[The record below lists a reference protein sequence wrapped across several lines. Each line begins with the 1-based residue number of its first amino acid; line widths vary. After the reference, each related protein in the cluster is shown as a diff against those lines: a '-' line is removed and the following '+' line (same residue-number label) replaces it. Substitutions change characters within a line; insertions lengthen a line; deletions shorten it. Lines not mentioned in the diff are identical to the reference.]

1 MPWHAQS
8 LFTAGPR
15 RIFSFGDRA
24 LWLARLHTARL
35 ARVITAAHAEVARAL
50 LRRLGPDGRL
60 DPSQATLAADTG
72 LDERTIRRALRRL
85 ADASLLTWQRRLVR
99 VGWRAAQ
106 TSNAYE
112 LVPAG
117 PALPAPLLRHRGNGS
132 AGSLSGAANPP
143 HSVAQQIAAAMAW
156 AAGEGGQKGRT
167 MDDTPP
173 LVPLY
178 GRGDLSGDK
187 G

>member
-1 MPWHAQS
+1 MPFHAHS
-8 LFTAGPR
+8 TFAAGPR
-15 RIFSFGDRA
+15 RPFTFGDRA

-112 LVPAG
+112 LIPAG
-117 PALPAPLLRHRGNGS
+117 PALPPPPLKHKGTGS
-132 AGSLSGAANPP
+132 TGSLS
-143 HSVAQQIAAAMAW
+143 VAGMDAIESRDRQLAILAGW
-156 AAGEGGQKGRT
+156 AAEGRQMGAVIRH
-167 MDDTPP
+167 
-173 LVPLY
+173 V
-178 GRGDLSGDK
+178 R
-187 G
+187 